1 MTASLRKAAA
11 AARAAR
17 PGRVA
22 VIDIGSNSLRLVVFD
37 KRSRCPVPVFN
48 EKAQPGL
55 GRGLERDGVLNPEGV
70 KAALINIARFVTMAE
85 AMGVL
90 KAVTGDASLVPATK
104 IRVEALGA
112 WARLNQ
118 RLRAIKARRA
128 KLRPAAA

>member
-48 EKAQPGL
+48 EKAITIHSKRVAGPNGIFADPIHIPVNYD
-55 GRGLERDGVLNPEGV
+55 EVY
-70 KAALINIARFVTMAE
+70 AT
-85 AMGVL
+85 
-90 KAVTGDASLVPATK
+90 DA
-104 IRVEALGA
+104 
-112 WARLNQ
+112 Q
-118 RLRAIKARRA
+118 
-128 KLRPAAA
+128 